1 MSKLSPKQSRF
12 VEEYLIDLNATQAA
26 IRAGYSKKT
35 AYRTGADNLKKP
47 QIAALLEKRSSERSG
62 RTQTDADYVL
72 SRLREIDELDIADIL
87 DETGNAL
94 PVSKWPKSWRQSISA
109 ADIQEL
115 QASENTMT
123 VIRKI
128 KWPDKLRTLELMGK
142 HVSVRAFEES
152 QQGGGSDLATALSEL
167 ADKLPG

>member
-1 MSKLSPKQSRF
+1 MSKLTPKQQRF

-47 QIAALLEKRSSERSG
+47 QIAELLEKRSSERSG

-72 SRLREIDELDIADIL
+72 TRLREIDELDIADIL
-87 DETGNAL
+87 DDAGKVK
-94 PVSKWPKSWRQSISA
+94 PVTQWPKPWRQSITG
-109 ADIQEL
+109 ADLHEL
-115 QASENTMT
+115 QVGDVMT
-123 VIRKI
+123 VVRKI
-128 KWPDKLRTLELMGK
+128 KWPDKLRTLELIGK
-142 HVSVRAFEES
+142 HVSVKAFEES
-152 QQGGGSDLATALSEL
+152 QQGGSEDLAKALSDL